1 MKQLSLVIA
10 LLIICVSC
18 DRTTKLTSNI
28 PITSNEEVEDDIET
42 TTLRFDAPQ
51 FVDDATIYEF
61 LNTVLATDSIRLESG
76 NAIIAR
82 EYYPI
87 FSDKSEAIRIL
98 RRIKNISLANIDFMY
113 KQSLYGPQF
122 E

>member
-1 MKQLSLVIA
+1 MKQLSLFIA

-51 FVDDATIYEF
+51 LVDDATIYAF
-61 LNTVLATDSIRLESG
+61 LNTAIGSDSLNLKLC

-98 RRIKNISLANIDFMY
+98 RRIKNISQY
-113 KQSLYGPQF
+113 
-122 E
+122 